1 MRTWMPRVNPEGL
14 NVVRKLLDAVTASN
28 RHAVYRG
35 HAVSTWEVE
44 PSVRRK
50 RRKGITTH
58 EHLAEWKRTA
68 RGYVQNSPQNDLEW
82 LVLAQHYGVATN
94 LLDWTTNP
102 LVALF
107 FACIE
112 SPTAAGR
119 VWRFQT
125 AVLKR
130 LQDHSLV
137 DPLRLE
143 GEYRVVVVE
152 AAGLNVRSLRQD
164 SVMTLHRPVEADGHG
179 LAIPSDFLTPIFEV
193 SPSEKESTLLALS
206 MLGVSKQTVYG
217 DVASAADAFRARL
230 GDSQR

>member
-1 MRTWMPRVNPEGL
+1 
-14 NVVRKLLDAVTASN
+14 
-28 RHAVYRG
+28 
-35 HAVSTWEVE
+35 
-44 PSVRRK
+44 VRRK

-58 EHLAEWKRTA
+58 EHLLEWKRTA

-107 FACIE
+107 FACVE
-112 SPTAAGR
+112 SPTAPGR

-130 LQDHSLV
+130 LYDYTLV

-143 GEYRVVVVE
+143 GESRVVVVE

-164 SVMTLHRPVEADGHG
+164 SVMTLHRPVEADAFG
-179 LAIPSDFLTPIFEV
+179 LAISSEFLMPILDV
-193 SPSEKESTLLALS
+193 PASEKASTLQALS
-206 MLGVSKQTVYG
+206 VLGISKQTVYG
-217 DVASAADAFRARL
+217 DVSSAADAFRSRL